1 MITYRKMQIE
11 GENHPCNGLWYARP
25 VISETLDIVALSKHM
40 AKHNTPFS
48 PGVIKG
54 VLADMVACIKE
65 LILDGKNVKLDD
77 LAIFSVGIVSD
88 HGAESAEAFKV
99 SEHVKGL
106 KLRARATGELS
117 NEQINLEGQ
126 LKEAMPYNVNGNTTS
141 GGTTPGGGGQGGG
154 TGAKAV
160 EPERTKGKKVPSDK
174 RE

>member
-1 MITYRKMQIE
+1 MILYRKIQIV

-25 VISETLDIVALSKHM
+25 VINETLDIEALSRHM

-88 HGAESAEAFKV
+88 HGAASAAEFKV
-99 SEHVKGL
+99 SENVAGL

-117 NEQINLEGQ
+117 NAKINLEATLREQG
-126 LKEAMPYNVNGNTTS
+126 EYSVSDGSAPS
-141 GGTTPGGGGQGGG
+141 GPDDSGEEEEDGGQS
-154 TGAKAV
+154 GA
-160 EPERTKGKKVPSDK
+160 PL
-174 RE
+174 

>member
-1 MITYRKMQIE
+1 MILYRKIQIV

-25 VISETLDIVALSKHM
+25 VINETLDIEALSRHM

-99 SEHVKGL
+99 TEHVKGL

-117 NEQINLEGQ
+117 NAQINLEGQ
-126 LKEAMPYNVNGNTTS
+126 LREATPYTVDGS
-141 GGTTPGGGGQGGG
+141 GTGG
-154 TGAKAV
+154 TGTV
-160 EPERTKGKKVPSDK
+160 TNPDDDDTGSDGSFG
-174 RE
+174 

>member
-1 MITYRKMQIE
+1 MILYRKIQIV

-25 VISETLDIVALSKHM
+25 VINETLDIETLSKHM

-88 HGAESAEAFKV
+88 HGAASAAEFKV
-99 SEHVKGL
+99 AEHVAGL

-117 NEQINLEGQ
+117 NAKINLEATLREQG
-126 LKEAMPYNVNGNTTS
+126 EYSVS
-141 GGTTPGGGGQGGG
+141 GGTGGSPGGTDDDDDGQSGS
-154 TGAKAV
+154 
-160 EPERTKGKKVPSDK
+160 PL
-174 RE
+174 

>member
-1 MITYRKMQIE
+1 MITYRKMQIV

-25 VISETLDIVALSKHM
+25 VITDTLDIVALAKHM
-40 AKHNTPFS
+40 SKHNTPFS

-54 VLADMVACIKE
+54 VLADMVSCIKE

-99 SEHVKGL
+99 SENVKGL

-126 LKEAMPYNVNGNTTS
+126 LREATPYLVTNDSSSSEGS
-141 GGTTPGGGGQGGG
+141 GGGQQGGSG
-154 TGAKAV
+154 ETPLG
-160 EPERTKGKKVPSDK
+160 
-174 RE
+174 

>member
-25 VISETLDIVALSKHM
+25 VITETLDITALSKHM

-117 NEQINLEGQ
+117 NAQINLEGQ
-126 LKEAMPYNVNGNTTS
+126 LKEALPYSVTEGA
-141 GGTTPGGGGQGGG
+141 GTTTGGGSGQEEGDGNEG
-154 TGAKAV
+154 SFG
-160 EPERTKGKKVPSDK
+160 
-174 RE
+174 